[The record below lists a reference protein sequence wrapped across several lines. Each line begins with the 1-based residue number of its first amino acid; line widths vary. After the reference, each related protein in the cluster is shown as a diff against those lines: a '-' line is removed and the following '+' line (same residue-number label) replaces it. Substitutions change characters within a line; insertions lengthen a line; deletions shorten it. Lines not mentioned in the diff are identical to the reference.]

1 MTAIPLA
8 RFLVDF
14 GTDGGRTADGA
25 RGEPSLI
32 ESVNARLAESHAR
45 GLAEGRAAAQ
55 AECAAKLDAQQQDF
69 EQRLAAARQGWAAT
83 EGNALSE
90 ALVRAVKDLEA
101 RLAETA
107 ARVLRPFLET
117 EIRRVAVAELVTTIE
132 AILARDKAARVE
144 IAGPDDLL
152 GIVRA
157 RLPDTVP
164 ATFTSCDASDVRVTI
179 DQTVLETR
187 LGAWMA
193 AIEEAV
199 R

>member
-1 MTAIPLA
+1 LA

-25 RGEPSLI
+25 RGDASLI
-32 ESVNARLAESHAR
+32 ENVNARLAESHAR
-45 GLAEGRAAAQ
+45 GHAEGRAAAQ
-55 AECAAKLDAQQQDF
+55 AEFAAKLDAQQKEF
-69 EQRLAAARQGWAAT
+69 EQRLAAARQGWAAA
-83 EGNALSE
+83 EGNALGE
-90 ALVRAVKDLEA
+90 ALVRAMKDLEA
-101 RLAETA
+101 RLAETT
-107 ARVLRPFLET
+107 ARVLQPFLGS
-117 EIRRVAVAELVTTIE
+117 EIRRVAVAELVTAVET
-132 AILARDKAARVE
+132 ILARDKAARVE
-144 IAGPDDLL
+144 IVGPDDLL

-157 RLPDTVP
+157 RLPDKVP
-164 ATFTSCDASDVRVTI
+164 ATFTSCDTIDVRVTV